1 MQLYKLLL
9 SLYVKKHTLHFPFF
23 RYDKNGLAIKMNSF
37 NSQKQKINPLQFK
50 IQKTGAPK
58 GLEIRWGQ
66 SLKLTRSLG
75 YFGSNEIM
83 KVKVGNPVK
92 ISWENYP
99 FVAML

>member
-9 SLYVKKHTLHFPFF
+9 SLYVKKHTLHFPCF

-58 GLEIRWGQ
+58 GLEIR
-66 SLKLTRSLG
+66 SLRSKKQGRQKGLK
-75 YFGSNEIM
+75 FGGD
-83 KVKVGNPVK
+83 KV
-92 ISWENYP
+92 
-99 FVAML
+99 